1 MPTLLKHTNSDF
13 IEEHYK
19 EQIIALDL
27 FFKESG
33 AKHIPSS
40 KIRFGG
46 GTALAIY
53 YFQHR
58 LSFDI
63 DLFVSDIQY
72 LDYIRPKMWIEESN
86 SFQNIEYIDQHNHV
100 GLITKNGIKVD
111 ILVDSNSS
119 NFSIDTSK
127 KLVDFDLYIEDITD
141 IIAKKITFRKK
152 DNKTRDIID
161 IAICLKSN
169 PNLFNELIE
178 LEKVTKDDL
187 KILKE
192 SLLQLNKNRYLSQLN
207 IVKPFEKY
215 IELSKKAPEYLISK
229 IC

>member
-1 MPTLLKHTNSDF
+1 MQTLLKPTNSDF
-13 IEEHYK
+13 IEENYK
-19 EQIIALDL
+19 EQIVAL
-27 FFKESG
+27 
-33 AKHIPSS
+33 
-40 KIRFGG
+40 
-46 GTALAIY
+46 
-53 YFQHR
+53 
-58 LSFDI
+58 

-86 SFQNIEYIDQHNHV
+86 SFQNIEYIDQDNHI

-127 KLVDFDLYIEDITD
+127 KLVDFDLYIEDIAD

-161 IAICLKSN
+161 IAICLESN

-192 SLLQLNKNRYLSQLN
+192 SLLQLNKNRYISQLN

-215 IELSKKAPEYLISK
+215 IELSKQAPEYLISK

>member
-1 MPTLLKHTNSDF
+1 MALK
-13 IEEHYK
+13 
-19 EQIIALDL
+19 
-27 FFKESG
+27 
-33 AKHIPSS
+33 
-40 KIRFGG
+40 
-46 GTALAIY
+46 
-53 YFQHR
+53 
-58 LSFDI
+58 I
-63 DLFVSDIQY
+63 D
-72 LDYIRPKMWIEESN
+72 N
-86 SFQNIEYIDQHNHV
+86 
-100 GLITKNGIKVD
+100 
-111 ILVDSNSS
+111 
-119 NFSIDTSK
+119 SK
-127 KLVDFDLYIEDITD
+127 KLVNFDLYIEDIT
-141 IIAKKITFRKK
+141 
-152 DNKTRDIID
+152 DIID